1 MNIRKLAEKTKAFLD
16 SDERKRKEKRKFLK
30 HVIKK
35 LTKHEKALIKKLEC
49 EADDSKRAEIEG
61 KIALTHAQRKKG
73 LVKLAELK
81 KNPKTKPSN

>member
-1 MNIRKLAEKTKAFLD
+1 MNIRKLAEKMKAFLN

-35 LTKHEKALIKKLEC
+35 LTKHEKSLIKKLEF
-49 EADDSKRAEIEG
+49 EADDSKRAEIEA

-73 LVKLAELK
+73 LAKLDELK
-81 KNPKTKPSN
+81 KPSKVKSAD